1 MSIRIIPRL
10 DIKGPN
16 LVKGIQLEGLRVL
29 GRPSEFAE
37 YYYKNGADEIL
48 YMDVV
53 ASLYGRNS
61 LNDIIERTANEVF
74 IPLTVGGGLKT
85 LNDIESVLRS
95 GADKVVI
102 NTAAVNNPNFI
113 CQASREFG
121 CSTIAISI
129 EAIKEDD
136 GKYYAYT
143 DNGREYTGLNVVEWV
158 KEIEQNG
165 AGEIII
171 TSVNR
176 EGTGEG
182 FDLDLI
188 SEISKIVNLPIVAHG
203 GAGKKEDILMLLKE
217 DNVNAI
223 SAASIFHY
231 SYIQEEGYNYN
242 NLDEGNTDFLSDI
255 RINKN
260 LSPISI
266 KDLKQYLKTNNMN
279 IRI

>member
-1 MSIRIIPRL
+1 MNIRIIPRL

-29 GRPSEFAE
+29 GEPSDFAQF
-37 YYYKNGADEIL
+37 YYKNGADEIL

-61 LNDIIERTANEVF
+61 LNEIIERTASEVF

-85 LNDIESVLRS
+85 LYDIESVLKS

-102 NTAAVNNPNFI
+102 NTAAVKNPNFI
-113 CQASREFG
+113 SQASREFG
-121 CSTIAISI
+121 SSTIAISI
-129 EAIKEDD
+129 EAIKQENNS
-136 GKYYAYT
+136 YYAYT
-143 DNGREYTGLNVVEWV
+143 DNGREYTGLDVFDWA

-171 TSVNR
+171 TSVNK

-182 FDLDLI
+182 FDIDLI
-188 SEISKIVNLPIVAHG
+188 SKVSDIINLPIVAHG
-203 GAGKKEDILMLLKE
+203 GAGKKEDILMLSKRSR
-217 DNVNAI
+217 VNAI

-231 SYIQEEGYNYN
+231 NYIQEEGYNYN
-242 NLDEGNTDFLSDI
+242 NLDEGNTDFLTDI

-260 LSPISI
+260 LSPLNIA
-266 KDLKQYLKTNNMN
+266 DLKQYLKTNS
-279 IRI
+279 IDVRT

>member
-1 MSIRIIPRL
+1 MNIRIIPRL

-29 GRPSEFAE
+29 GKPSEFAE
-37 YYYKNGADEIL
+37 FYYKNGADEIL

-61 LNDIIERTANEVF
+61 LNEIIEKTANEVF
-74 IPLTVGGGLKT
+74 IPLTVGGGLKS

-102 NTAAVNNPNFI
+102 NTAAVKNPSFI
-113 CQASREFG
+113 SQATREFG
-121 CSTIAISI
+121 SSTIAISI
-129 EAIKEDD
+129 EAIKQESDS
-136 GKYYAYT
+136 YMAYT
-143 DNGREYTGLNVVEWV
+143 DNGREYTGLNILDWA

-188 SEISKIVNLPIVAHG
+188 SEISDIVNLPIVAHG

-217 DNVNAI
+217 NKVNAI

-231 SYIQEEGYNYN
+231 NYIQEEGYNYN
-242 NLDEGNTDFLSDI
+242 NSDEGNTDFLSDI

-260 LSPISI
+260 LSPLNI
-266 KDLKQYLKTNNMN
+266 KDLKQYLKTNNIN

>member
-29 GRPSEFAE
+29 GSPSEFANF
-37 YYYKNGADEIL
+37 YYKNGADEIL

-61 LNDIIERTANEVF
+61 LTQIIQETANELF

-85 LNDIESVLRS
+85 LNDIESVLRC

-102 NTAAVNNPNFI
+102 NTAAVNNPDFI
-113 CQASREFG
+113 NQATREFG
-121 CSTIAISI
+121 SSTIAISI
-129 EAIKEDD
+129 EAIKQEDES
-136 GKYYAYT
+136 YMAYT
-143 DNGREYTGLNVVEWV
+143 DNGREYTGLDVIDWS

-165 AGEIII
+165 AGEIIM

-182 FDLDLI
+182 FDLNLVNLI
-188 SEISKIVNLPIVAHG
+188 SDKINLPIVVHG
-203 GAGKKEDILMLLKE
+203 GAGKKEDILLLLE
-217 DNVNAI
+217 NNNVNAL

-231 SYIQEEGYNYN
+231 NFIQEEGYNFRTSN
-242 NLDEGNTDFLSDI
+242 EGNTDFLSNVN
-255 RINKN
+255 INKN
-260 LSPISI
+260 LVPINISE
-266 KDLKQYLKTNNMN
+266 LKLYLKKNNIDVRM
-279 IRI
+279 

>member
-29 GRPSEFAE
+29 GSPSEFAKL
-37 YYYKNGADEIL
+37 YYKNGADEIL

-61 LNDIIERTANEVF
+61 LNKIIEETANEVF
-74 IPLTVGGGLKT
+74 IPLAVGGGLKT

-102 NTAAVNNPNFI
+102 NTAAVKNPDFI
-113 CQASREFG
+113 NQATREFG
-121 CSTIAISI
+121 SSTIAISI
-129 EAIKEDD
+129 EAIKQEDNS
-136 GKYYAYT
+136 YMAYT
-143 DNGREYTGLNVVEWV
+143 DNGREYTGLDIVDWS

-182 FDLDLI
+182 FDLNLVNLI
-188 SEISKIVNLPIVAHG
+188 SDKINLPLVVNG
-203 GAGKKEDILMLLKE
+203 GAGKKEDVLLLLE
-217 DNVNAI
+217 NDNVNAI

-231 SYIQEEGYNYN
+231 NYIQEEGYDFRASN
-242 NLDEGNTDFLSDI
+242 EGNTDFLSNI
-255 RINKN
+255 KINKN
-260 LSPISI
+260 LSTINIS
-266 KDLKQYLKTNNMN
+266 DLKSYLNKNNIK

>member
-1 MSIRIIPRL
+1 MNIRIIPRL

-29 GRPSEFAE
+29 GEPSDFAQF
-37 YYYKNGADEIL
+37 YYKNGADEIL

-61 LNDIIERTANEVF
+61 LNEIIERTASEVF

-85 LNDIESVLRS
+85 LYDIESVLRS

-102 NTAAVNNPNFI
+102 NTAAVKNPNFI
-113 CQASREFG
+113 SQASREFG
-121 CSTIAISI
+121 SSTIAISI
-129 EAIKEDD
+129 EAIKQENNS
-136 GKYYAYT
+136 YYAYT
-143 DNGREYTGLNVVEWV
+143 DNGREYTGLDVFDWA

-171 TSVNR
+171 TSVNK

-182 FDLDLI
+182 FDIDLI
-188 SEISKIVNLPIVAHG
+188 SKVSDIINLPIVAHG
-203 GAGKKEDILMLLKE
+203 GAGKKEDILMLSKRSR
-217 DNVNAI
+217 VNEI

-231 SYIQEEGYNYN
+231 NYIQEEGYNYN
-242 NLDEGNTDFLSDI
+242 NLDEGNTDFLTDI

-260 LSPISI
+260 LSPLNIA
-266 KDLKQYLKTNNMN
+266 DLKQYLKTNS
-279 IRI
+279 IDVRT

>member
-1 MSIRIIPRL
+1 MNIRIIPRL

-29 GRPSEFAE
+29 GEPSDFAQF
-37 YYYKNGADEIL
+37 YYKNGADEIL

-61 LNDIIERTANEVF
+61 LNEIIERTASEVF

-85 LNDIESVLRS
+85 LYDIESVLKS

-102 NTAAVNNPNFI
+102 NTAAVKNPNFI
-113 CQASREFG
+113 SQASREFG
-121 CSTIAISI
+121 SSTIAISI
-129 EAIKEDD
+129 EAIKQENNS
-136 GKYYAYT
+136 YYAYT
-143 DNGREYTGLNVVEWV
+143 DNGREYTGLDVFDWA

-171 TSVNR
+171 TSVNK

-182 FDLDLI
+182 LDIDLI
-188 SEISKIVNLPIVAHG
+188 SKVSDIINLPIVAHG
-203 GAGKKEDILMLLKE
+203 GAGKKEDILMLSKRSR
-217 DNVNAI
+217 VNAI

-231 SYIQEEGYNYN
+231 NYIQEEGYNYN
-242 NLDEGNTDFLSDI
+242 NLDEGNTDFLTDI

-260 LSPISI
+260 LSPLNIA
-266 KDLKQYLKTNNMN
+266 DLKQYLKTNS
-279 IRI
+279 IDVRT

>member
-1 MSIRIIPRL
+1 MIRIIPRL

-29 GRPSEFAE
+29 GKPSDFAQF
-37 YYYKNGADEIL
+37 YYENGADEIL

-61 LNDIIERTANEVF
+61 LNEIIKRTASEVF

-85 LNDIESVLRS
+85 LYDIEDVLKS

-102 NTAAVNNPNFI
+102 NTAAVKNPHFI
-113 CQASREFG
+113 SQASREFG
-121 CSTIAISI
+121 SSTIAISI
-129 EAIKEDD
+129 EAIKQENNS
-136 GKYYAYT
+136 YFAYT
-143 DNGREYTGLNVVEWV
+143 DNGREFTGIDVLDWA
-158 KEIEQNG
+158 KEIEENG

-171 TSVNR
+171 TSVNK

-182 FDLDLI
+182 FDVDLI
-188 SEISKIVNLPIVAHG
+188 SKVSDITSLPIVAHG
-203 GAGKKEDILMLLKE
+203 GAGKKEDILMLSKSTRL
-217 DNVNAI
+217 NAI

-231 SYIQEEGYNYN
+231 NYIQAEGYNYN

-255 RINKN
+255 RISKN
-260 LSPISI
+260 LSPLNIA
-266 KDLKQYLKTNNMN
+266 DLKQYLKTNNIN
-279 IRI
+279 VRI

>member
-1 MSIRIIPRL
+1 MNIRIIPRL

-29 GRPSEFAE
+29 GEPSDFAQF
-37 YYYKNGADEIL
+37 YYKNGADEIL

-61 LNDIIERTANEVF
+61 LNEIIERTASEVF

-85 LNDIESVLRS
+85 LYDIESVLKS

-102 NTAAVNNPNFI
+102 NTAAVKNPNFI
-113 CQASREFG
+113 SQASREFG
-121 CSTIAISI
+121 SSTIAISI
-129 EAIKEDD
+129 EAIKQENNS
-136 GKYYAYT
+136 YYAYT
-143 DNGREYTGLNVVEWV
+143 DNGREYTGLDVLDWA

-171 TSVNR
+171 TSVNK

-182 FDLDLI
+182 FDIDLI
-188 SEISKIVNLPIVAHG
+188 SKISDIINLPIVAHG
-203 GAGKKEDILMLLKE
+203 GAGKKEDILMLSKRSR
-217 DNVNAI
+217 VNAI

-231 SYIQEEGYNYN
+231 NYIQEEGYNYN

-260 LSPISI
+260 LSPLNIA
-266 KDLKQYLKTNNMN
+266 DLKQYLKTNN
-279 IRI
+279 IDVRT